1 MDASRSLDTS
11 SEFHVFSAAGSC
23 VDPGST
29 ASRFHLHPRSSDDH
43 EASIGVVTSRPA
55 EAEIVPVV
63 FIGGCQRSGSTLLDR
78 LLGQL
83 EGHVSTG
90 ELVHLW
96 ARGVLNDEL
105 CGCGAAFLEC
115 PFWSQVGDVG
125 FGGWGTLDIEAVLR
139 LKRRVDRNR
148 YIFFMLFPRLRP
160 RYRRD
165 LLAYRSL
172 LLALYRAIH
181 DVRGGAVVVD
191 SSKHASTAFLLRG
204 IEGIRLHVLHL
215 VRDSR
220 GVAHSLAKEVQRPE
234 VGNRVE
240 FMHRSP
246 AWRSG
251 VEWLTFNGLFH
262 LLARLGVP
270 TKRLRYE
277 DLVAAPAERLMQIRS
292 GFGEGAI
299 GGELDFVDGRRIE
312 LGTDHTVAGNPIRFV
327 RDALE
332 LNLDEDWKRSMPT
345 NPRLIT
351 SVLTSPLL
359 VAYGY
364 PVRGSRLESASKRP
378 PKASRVVDGGA
389 R

>member
-1 MDASRSLDTS
+1 
-11 SEFHVFSAAGSC
+11 
-23 VDPGST
+23 
-29 ASRFHLHPRSSDDH
+29 
-43 EASIGVVTSRPA
+43 
-55 EAEIVPVV
+55 
-63 FIGGCQRSGSTLLDR
+63 
-78 LLGQL
+78 
-83 EGHVSTG
+83 
-90 ELVHLW
+90 
-96 ARGVLNDEL
+96 LNDEL

-115 PFWSQVGDVG
+115 PFWSQVGATG
-125 FGGWGTLDIEAVLR
+125 FGGWEALDIQAVLR

-148 YIFFMLFPRLRP
+148 CIFFMLFPRLHP

-165 LLAYRSL
+165 LVAYRSL
-172 LLALYRAIH
+172 LLRLYRAIH
-181 DVRGGAVVVD
+181 EVAGGVIVD

-234 VGNRVE
+234 VGDRIE

-251 VEWLTFNGLFH
+251 IEWLTFNGLFH
-262 LLARLGVP
+262 LLAQLGVA
-270 TKRLRYE
+270 TRRLRYE
-277 DLVAAPAERLMQIRS
+277 DLIAAPAERLMEMGS
-292 GFGEGAI
+292 DLGENGIEEDLA
-299 GGELDFVDGRRIE
+299 FVNGRRID
-312 LGTDHTVAGNPIRFV
+312 LRTDHTVAGNPIRFV

-332 LNLDEDWKRSMPT
+332 LRLDEEWKQSMPT
-345 NPRLIT
+345 GPRLVT
-351 SVLTSPLL
+351 TVLTSPLL

-364 PVRGSRLESASKRP
+364 PVRGSRPERRGYRRP